1 MLGVINLIEKFRL
14 KIKKLNII
22 IVLGLVAT
30 IGILIVQLIWTYK
43 SFTLEEK
50 KFSQKI
56 HIALL
61 EVARELYENNGHEFA
76 NKDLIQRISNDY
88 YIVNVNDNI
97 EPKVLEHYLKTEFSK
112 FNILTDYEYAI
123 YNCESDDMMYGKY
136 ISIDEDLKP
145 KKTIEFPKS
154 NELVYYFAIRFPQE
168 TSYLISSLRFWF
180 ILSFALIVILLVY
193 VYSIYT
199 IIQHKKYSELQRD
212 FINNMT
218 HEFKTPL
225 SSILLASNYL
235 SNQDSIKNNAK
246 LKTYTSIITTQGKKL
261 NNHIEKILNIA
272 RNDESA
278 LAINPIKIKL
288 LPFLIEIIEP
298 LRLKHEN
305 LKIEIDVTVNETI
318 FADEF
323 HFTNVVHNLIDN
335 SIKYSEENPEIKIT
349 SSRKNKELKLD
360 FSDNGI
366 GISPKNISFIFD
378 KFYRVSNKKST
389 EVNGFGLGLFY
400 VKKIIQQHL
409 WKISAQNNSDK
420 GLTISITFPNS

>member
-1 MLGVINLIEKFRL
+1 M

-22 IVLGLVAT
+22 IALGLVAT
-30 IGILIVQLIWTYK
+30 IGILIAQLIWTYK
-43 SFTLEEK
+43 AFTLEEK

-61 EVARELYENNGHEFA
+61 EVARQLYESNGHEFSS
-76 NKDLIQRISNDY
+76 KDLIQRVSNDY
-88 YIVNVNDNI
+88 YVVNVNDNI

-112 FNILTDYEYAI
+112 FNIVTDYEYAI

-136 ISIDEDLKP
+136 ISIDDDLTP

-154 NELVYYFAIRFPQE
+154 NDLVYYFAIRFPQE
-168 TSYLISSLRFWF
+168 TSYLISSLQFWF
-180 ILSFALIVILLVY
+180 VLSFALIVILLVY

-235 SNQDSIKNNAK
+235 SNQDLIKNDSK
-246 LKTYTSIITTQGKKL
+246 LETYTSIIKTQGKKL

-278 LAINPIKIKL
+278 LAINPFKIQL
-288 LPFLIEIIEP
+288 LTFLNEIVEP
-298 LRLKHEN
+298 LKLKHEN
-305 LKIEIDVTVNETI
+305 SKIEIDINADETI

-335 SIKYSEENPEIKIT
+335 SIKYSEENPEIKIKST
-349 SSRKNKELKLD
+349 RNNKELKLV

-366 GISPKNISFIFD
+366 GIAPKNISFIFD
-378 KFYRVSNKKST
+378 KFYRVSNKKSN

-400 VKKIIQQHL
+400 VKKIVQQHH
-409 WKISAQNNSDK
+409 WKISARNNSEK

>member
-1 MLGVINLIEKFRL
+1 MSQEIIINRKIHL

-30 IGILIVQLIWTYK
+30 IGILIAQLIWTYK
-43 SFTLEEK
+43 AFTLEEK

-61 EVARELYENNGHEFA
+61 EVARELYESNGHEFST
-76 NKDLIQRISNDY
+76 KELIQRVSNDY
-88 YIVNVNDNI
+88 YVVNVNDNI
-97 EPKVLEHYLKTEFSK
+97 EPTILEHYLKTEFSK
-112 FNILTDYEYAI
+112 FNIVTDYEFAI
-123 YNCESDDMMYGKY
+123 YNCESDDMIYGKY
-136 ISIDEDLKP
+136 ISIDEDSAP

-154 NELVYYFAIRFPQE
+154 NDLVYYFAIRFPQE
-168 TSYLISSLRFWF
+168 TSYLINSLQFWF
-180 ILSFALIVILLVY
+180 ILSIALIVILLVY

-235 SNQDSIKNNAK
+235 SNQDSIKNDSK
-246 LKTYTSIITTQGKKL
+246 LETYTSIITTQGKKL

-278 LAINPIKIKL
+278 LAINPVKIKL
-288 LPFLIEIIEP
+288 LTFLNEIVET
-298 LRLKHEN
+298 LKLKYEN
-305 LKIEIDVTVNETI
+305 LKIEIDVNADETI

-335 SIKYSEENPEIKIT
+335 SIKYSEEKPEIKIT
-349 SSRKNKELKLD
+349 STRKDKELKLE
-360 FSDNGI
+360 FADNGI
-366 GISPKNISFIFD
+366 GIPPKNISFIFD
-378 KFYRVSNKKST
+378 KFYRISNKKST

-400 VKKIIQQHL
+400 VKKIVQQHH
-409 WKISAQNNSDK
+409 WKISARNNSEK

>member
-1 MLGVINLIEKFRL
+1 M
-14 KIKKLNII
+14 
-22 IVLGLVAT
+22 
-30 IGILIVQLIWTYK
+30 WTYK
-43 SFTLEEK
+43 AFTLEEK

-61 EVARELYENNGHEFA
+61 EVARELYESNGHEFS
-76 NKDLIQRISNDY
+76 NKDLIQRVSNDY

-97 EPKVLEHYLKTEFSK
+97 EPKVLEHYLKTEFTK
-112 FNILTDYEYAI
+112 FNIVTDYEYAI

-136 ISIDEDLKP
+136 ISIDDHSIQ

-154 NELVYYFAIRFPQE
+154 NDLVYYFAIRFPQE

-235 SNQDSIKNNAK
+235 SNQDIIKNDPK
-246 LKTYTSIITTQGKKL
+246 LETYASIITKQGKKL

-278 LAINPIKIKL
+278 LAISPIKIKL
-288 LPFLIEIIEP
+288 LPFLNEIIEP
-298 LRLKHEN
+298 LKLKHEN
-305 LKIEIDVTVNETI
+305 LNIELNVNPNETI
-318 FADEF
+318 YADEF
-323 HFTNVVHNLIDN
+323 HFTNVIHNLVDN
-335 SIKYSEENPEIKIT
+335 SIKYSEDNPKIKIT
-349 SSRKNKELKLD
+349 STRKNKELKLD

-366 GISPKNISFIFD
+366 GIPQKNISFIFD
-378 KFYRVSNKKST
+378 KFYRVSNKKSG

-400 VKKIIQQHL
+400 VKKIVQQHL
-409 WKISAQNNSDK
+409 WKISAQNNSEK

>member
-1 MLGVINLIEKFRL
+1 M

-22 IVLGLVAT
+22 IALGLVAT
-30 IGILIVQLIWTYK
+30 IGILVVQLIWTYK
-43 SFTLEEK
+43 AFTLEEK
-50 KFSQKI
+50 KFSQKV

-61 EVARELYENNGHEFA
+61 EVARELYEANGHEL
-76 NKDLIQRISNDY
+76 NTKDLIQRVSNDY

-97 EPKVLEHYLKTEFSK
+97 EPKVLEHYLKSEFTK
-112 FNILTDYEYAI
+112 FNVLTDYEYAI

-136 ISIDEDLKP
+136 ISIDEDLA
-145 KKTIEFPKS
+145 KKKSIEFPKS
-154 NELVYYFAIRFPQE
+154 NDLVYYFAIRFPKE

-180 ILSFALIVILLVY
+180 ILSIALIVILLVY

-199 IIQHKKYSELQRD
+199 LIQHKKYSELQRD

-235 SNQDSIKNNAK
+235 SNQDSIKNDTK
-246 LKTYTSIITTQGKKL
+246 LETYTSIITTQGKKL

-278 LAINPIKIKL
+278 LAINPVKIKL
-288 LPFLIEIIEP
+288 LPLLNEIVEP
-298 LRLKHEN
+298 LKLKHEN
-305 LKIEIDVTVNETI
+305 LKIEIDVNADETI

-323 HFTNVVHNLIDN
+323 HFTNVVYNLIDN

-349 SSRKNKELKLD
+349 ASRTKKELKLN

-378 KFYRVSNKKST
+378 KFYRVSNKKSN

-400 VKKIIQQHL
+400 VKKIVQQHHG
-409 WKISAQNNSDK
+409 KVSAQNNANK
-420 GLTISITFPNS
+420 GLTISIILPNS

>member
-1 MLGVINLIEKFRL
+1 L

-22 IVLGLVAT
+22 IALGLVAT
-30 IGILIVQLIWTYK
+30 IGILIAQLIWTYK
-43 SFTLEEK
+43 AFTLEEK

-61 EVARELYENNGHEFA
+61 EVARQLYESNGHEFSS
-76 NKDLIQRISNDY
+76 KDLIQRVSNDY
-88 YIVNVNDNI
+88 YVVNVNDNI

-112 FNILTDYEYAI
+112 FNIVTDYEYAI

-136 ISIDEDLKP
+136 ISIDDDLTP

-154 NELVYYFAIRFPQE
+154 NDLVYYFAIRFPQE
-168 TSYLISSLRFWF
+168 TSYLISSLQFWF
-180 ILSFALIVILLVY
+180 VLSFALIVILLVY

-235 SNQDSIKNNAK
+235 SNQDLIKNDSK
-246 LKTYTSIITTQGKKL
+246 LETYTSIIKTQGKKL

-278 LAINPIKIKL
+278 LAINPVKIQL
-288 LPFLIEIIEP
+288 LTFLNEIVEP
-298 LRLKHEN
+298 LKLKHEN
-305 LKIEIDVTVNETI
+305 SKIEIDINADETI

-335 SIKYSEENPEIKIT
+335 SIKYSEENPEIKIKST
-349 SSRKNKELKLD
+349 RNNKELKLV

-366 GISPKNISFIFD
+366 GIAPKNISFIFD
-378 KFYRVSNKKST
+378 KFYRVSNKKSN

-400 VKKIIQQHL
+400 VKKIVQQHH
-409 WKISAQNNSDK
+409 WKISARNNSEK

>member
-1 MLGVINLIEKFRL
+1 M

-30 IGILIVQLIWTYK
+30 IGILIAQLIWTYK
-43 SFTLEEK
+43 AFTLEEK

-61 EVARELYENNGHEFA
+61 EVARELYKSNGHEFLA
-76 NKDLIQRISNDY
+76 KDLIQRISNDY
-88 YIVNVNDNI
+88 YVVNVNDNI

-112 FNILTDYEYAI
+112 FNIVTDYEYAI
-123 YNCESDDMMYGKY
+123 YNCESDDMIYGKY
-136 ISIDEDLKP
+136 ISIDDDLAP

-154 NELVYYFAIRFPQE
+154 NNLVYYFAIRFPQE
-168 TSYLISSLRFWF
+168 TSYLISSLQFWF
-180 ILSFALIVILLVY
+180 VLSFALIVILLVY

-235 SNQDSIKNNAK
+235 SNQDSIKNDSK
-246 LKTYTSIITTQGKKL
+246 LETYTSIITTQGKKL

-278 LAINPIKIKL
+278 LEISPIKIKL
-288 LPFLIEIIEP
+288 FPFLSEIAEP
-298 LRLKHEN
+298 LKLKHEN
-305 LKIEIDVTVNETI
+305 LKIEIDVNPDETI

-323 HFTNVVHNLIDN
+323 HFTNVVHNLLDN
-335 SIKYSEENPEIKIT
+335 SIKYSDDNPEIKIT
-349 SSRKNKELKLD
+349 STRNNKELKLD
-360 FSDNGI
+360 FTDNGI
-366 GISPKNISFIFD
+366 GIPQKNLAFIFD
-378 KFYRVSNKKST
+378 KFYRISNKKSN

-400 VKKIIQQHL
+400 VKKIIQQHH
-409 WKISAQNNSDK
+409 WKISARNNSEK

>member
-1 MLGVINLIEKFRL
+1 
-14 KIKKLNII
+14 
-22 IVLGLVAT
+22 
-30 IGILIVQLIWTYK
+30 
-43 SFTLEEK
+43 
-50 KFSQKI
+50 
-56 HIALL
+56 
-61 EVARELYENNGHEFA
+61 
-76 NKDLIQRISNDY
+76 
-88 YIVNVNDNI
+88 
-97 EPKVLEHYLKTEFSK
+97 
-112 FNILTDYEYAI
+112 
-123 YNCESDDMMYGKY
+123 
-136 ISIDEDLKP
+136 
-145 KKTIEFPKS
+145 
-154 NELVYYFAIRFPQE
+154 
-168 TSYLISSLRFWF
+168 
-180 ILSFALIVILLVY
+180 
-193 VYSIYT
+193 
-199 IIQHKKYSELQRD
+199 
-212 FINNMT
+212 MT

-400 VKKIIQQHL
+400 VKKIIQQHH

>member
-1 MLGVINLIEKFRL
+1 M

-30 IGILIVQLIWTYK
+30 IGILIAQLIWTYK
-43 SFTLEEK
+43 AFTLEEK

-61 EVARELYENNGHEFA
+61 EVARELYESNGHEFST
-76 NKDLIQRISNDY
+76 KELIQRVSNDY
-88 YIVNVNDNI
+88 YVVNVNDNI
-97 EPKVLEHYLKTEFSK
+97 EPTILEHYLKTEFSK
-112 FNILTDYEYAI
+112 FNIVTDYEYAI
-123 YNCESDDMMYGKY
+123 YNCESDDMIYGKY
-136 ISIDEDLKP
+136 ISIDDDLAP

-154 NELVYYFAIRFPQE
+154 NDLVYYFAIRFPQE
-168 TSYLISSLRFWF
+168 TSYLINSLQFWF
-180 ILSFALIVILLVY
+180 VLSFALIVILLVY

-235 SNQDSIKNNAK
+235 SNQDCIKNDSK
-246 LKTYTSIITTQGKKL
+246 LETYTSIITTQGKKL

-278 LAINPIKIKL
+278 LEISPVKIKL
-288 LPFLIEIIEP
+288 LPFLSEIAEP
-298 LRLKHEN
+298 LKLKHEN
-305 LKIEIDVTVNETI
+305 LKIEIDVNPDGTI

-323 HFTNVVHNLIDN
+323 HFTNVVHNLLDN
-335 SIKYSEENPEIKIT
+335 SIKYSDDNPEIKIT
-349 SSRKNKELKLD
+349 STRNNKELKLD
-360 FSDNGI
+360 FTDNGI
-366 GISPKNISFIFD
+366 GIPQKNLAFIFD
-378 KFYRVSNKKST
+378 KFYRISNKKSN

-400 VKKIIQQHL
+400 VKKIIQQHH
-409 WKISAQNNSDK
+409 WKISARNNSEK

>member
-1 MLGVINLIEKFRL
+1 MN
-14 KIKKLNII
+14 IKKLNII

-30 IGILIVQLIWTYK
+30 IGILIAQLIWTYK
-43 SFTLEEK
+43 AFTLEEK

-61 EVARELYENNGHEFA
+61 EVARKLYENNGHEFST
-76 NKDLIQRISNDY
+76 KDLIQRISNDY

-112 FNILTDYEYAI
+112 FNIVTDYEYAI

-136 ISIDEDLKP
+136 ISIDDDLKS

-154 NELVYYFAIRFPQE
+154 NDLVYYFAIRFPQE

-180 ILSFALIVILLVY
+180 ILSTALIVILLIY
-193 VYSIYT
+193 VYSIYI

-235 SNQDSIKNNAK
+235 SNQDLIKNNSK
-246 LKTYTSIITTQGKKL
+246 LNNYTSIITTQGKKL
-261 NNHIEKILNIA
+261 NDHIEKILNIA

-278 LAINPIKIKL
+278 LAIHPVRIKL
-288 LPFLIEIIEP
+288 LPFLNEIVDP
-298 LRLKHEN
+298 LKLKHTD
-305 LKIEIDVTVNETI
+305 LKIEIDVNADDTV

-323 HFTNVVHNLIDN
+323 HFTNVVHNLLDN
-335 SIKYSEENPEIKIT
+335 SIKYSEENPEIKI
-349 SSRKNKELKLD
+349 SSTLKNKELNLD

-366 GISPKNISFIFD
+366 GIPPKNISFIFD

-400 VKKIIQQHL
+400 VKKIVQQHH
-409 WKISAQNNSDK
+409 WKISARNNSDK

>member
-1 MLGVINLIEKFRL
+1 L

-22 IVLGLVAT
+22 IALGLVAT
-30 IGILIVQLIWTYK
+30 IGILIAQLIWTYK
-43 SFTLEEK
+43 AFTLEEK

-61 EVARELYENNGHEFA
+61 EVARQLYESNGHEFSS
-76 NKDLIQRISNDY
+76 KDLIQRISNDY
-88 YIVNVNDNI
+88 YVVNVNDNI

-112 FNILTDYEYAI
+112 FNIVTDYEYAI

-136 ISIDEDLKP
+136 ISIDDDLIH

-154 NELVYYFAIRFPQE
+154 NNLVYYFAIRFPQE
-168 TSYLISSLRFWF
+168 TSYLISSLQFWF
-180 ILSFALIVILLVY
+180 VLSFALIVILLVY

-235 SNQDSIKNNAK
+235 SNQDLIKNDSK
-246 LKTYTSIITTQGKKL
+246 LETYTSIITTQGKKL

-278 LAINPIKIKL
+278 LAINPVKIKL
-288 LPFLIEIIEP
+288 LPFLNEIVEP
-298 LRLKHEN
+298 LKLKHEN
-305 LKIEIDVTVNETI
+305 LKIEIDINPTETI

-335 SIKYSEENPEIKIT
+335 SIKYSEENPEIKIKST
-349 SSRKNKELKLD
+349 RNNKELKLD

-366 GISPKNISFIFD
+366 GIPTKNISFIFD
-378 KFYRVSNKKST
+378 KFYRVSNKKSN

-400 VKKIIQQHL
+400 VKKIVQQHH
-409 WKISAQNNSDK
+409 WKISARNNSEK

>member
-1 MLGVINLIEKFRL
+1 MN
-14 KIKKLNII
+14 IKKLNII

-30 IGILIVQLIWTYK
+30 IGILIAQLIWTYK
-43 SFTLEEK
+43 AFTLEEK
-50 KFSQKI
+50 KFSQKV

-61 EVARELYENNGHEFA
+61 EVARELYENNGHEFST
-76 NKDLIQRISNDY
+76 KDLIQRISNDY

-112 FNILTDYEYAI
+112 FNIVTDYEYAI

-136 ISIDEDLKP
+136 ISIDDDLKP

-154 NELVYYFAIRFPQE
+154 NDLVYYFAIRFPQE

-180 ILSFALIVILLVY
+180 ILSLALIVILLVY

-218 HEFKTPL
+218 HEFKTPI

-235 SNQDSIKNNAK
+235 SNQDSIKNDSK
-246 LKTYTSIITTQGKKL
+246 LETYTSIITTQGKKL

-278 LAINPIKIKL
+278 LAIIPIKIQL
-288 LPFLIEIIEP
+288 FPFLNEIVRPI
-298 LRLKHEN
+298 LLKHED
-305 LKIEIDVTVNETI
+305 LEIKINVNPDETI
-318 FADEF
+318 VADEF
-323 HFTNVVHNLIDN
+323 HFTNIVHNLLDN
-335 SIKYSEENPEIKIT
+335 SIKYSEENPEIQIT
-349 SSRKNKELKLD
+349 STRNGKELRLD

-366 GISPKNISFIFD
+366 GIPPKSIAFIFE
-378 KFYRVSNKKST
+378 KFYRVSSKKSN
-389 EVNGFGLGLFY
+389 EINGFGLGLFY
-400 VKKIIQQHL
+400 VKKIVQQHH
-409 WKISAQNNSDK
+409 WKISARNNLDR
-420 GLTISITFPNS
+420 GITISIIFPNSRK

>member
-1 MLGVINLIEKFRL
+1 L

-22 IVLGLVAT
+22 IALGLVAT
-30 IGILIVQLIWTYK
+30 IGILIAQLIWTYK
-43 SFTLEEK
+43 AFTLEEK

-61 EVARELYENNGHEFA
+61 EVARQLYESNGHEFSS
-76 NKDLIQRISNDY
+76 KDLIQRVSNDY
-88 YIVNVNDNI
+88 YVVNVNDNI

-112 FNILTDYEYAI
+112 FNIVTDYEYAI

-136 ISIDEDLKP
+136 ISIDDDLTP

-154 NELVYYFAIRFPQE
+154 NDLVYYFAIRFPQE
-168 TSYLISSLRFWF
+168 TSYLISSLQFWF
-180 ILSFALIVILLVY
+180 VLSFALIVILLVY

-235 SNQDSIKNNAK
+235 SNQDLIKNDSK
-246 LKTYTSIITTQGKKL
+246 LETYTSIIKTQGKKL

-278 LAINPIKIKL
+278 LAINPVKIQL
-288 LPFLIEIIEP
+288 LTFLNEIVEP
-298 LRLKHEN
+298 LKLKHEN
-305 LKIEIDVTVNETI
+305 SKIEIDINADETI

-335 SIKYSEENPEIKIT
+335 SIKYSEENPEIKIK
-349 SSRKNKELKLD
+349 SKRNNKELKLV
-360 FSDNGI
+360 FLDNEI
-366 GISPKNISFIFD
+366 GIAPKNISFIFD
-378 KFYRVSNKKST
+378 KFYRVSNKKSN

-400 VKKIIQQHL
+400 VKKIVQQHH
-409 WKISAQNNSDK
+409 WKISARNNSEK

>member
-136 ISIDEDLKP
+136 ISIDEDLKL
-145 KKTIEFPKS
+145 KKTIEFQKS

-235 SNQDSIKNNAK
+235 SNQDSIKNDAK

-378 KFYRVSNKKST
+378 KFHRVSNKKST

-400 VKKIIQQHL
+400 VKKIIQQHH